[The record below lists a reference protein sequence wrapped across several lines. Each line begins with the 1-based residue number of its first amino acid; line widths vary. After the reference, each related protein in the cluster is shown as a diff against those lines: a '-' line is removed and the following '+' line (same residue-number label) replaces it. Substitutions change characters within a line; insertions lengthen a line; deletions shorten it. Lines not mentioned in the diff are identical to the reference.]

1 MRFPY
6 EVLGLVP
13 PHRPLL
19 YKSCLLVNADAM
31 NDGSLVFSGALDP
44 PVHLP
49 PQFTSLSSIANSQ
62 TEIEPVDLVCS
73 EDSSSLGGYR
83 SFCRVPKD
91 ADIVISNHENTTN
104 FCLGNSGEFLH
115 RVLPTSLLPN
125 PRLCQLIVWQVGSHD
140 SKESSSVISSSS
152 TGNNQNGTTFD
163 WSVGNHK
170 LDISAS
176 LGRIL
181 ESSKRKDGQ
190 AAVSEFMSTMDAQV
204 IAHVYKSI
212 EVRVD

>member
-1 MRFPY
+1 MRFLY
-6 EVLGLVP
+6 VVLGLVP
-13 PHRPLL
+13 PHRPLF
-19 YKSCLLVNADAM
+19 YKSCLLVNAVAM
-31 NDGSLVFSGALDP
+31 NDGSLIFCGALDP
-44 PVHLP
+44 PAHLP

-62 TEIEPVDLVCS
+62 AEIEPVDLVCS

-115 RVLPTSLLPN
+115 RVLSSSFLPN
-125 PRLCQLIVWQVGSHD
+125 PRLCQLNIWQVGSQD
-140 SKESSSVISSSS
+140 SKESGSVVSSSS

-163 WSVGNHK
+163 WSLGAHK
-170 LDISAS
+170 LEISAS

-181 ESSKRKDGQ
+181 EFSKRKDGL
-190 AAVSEFMSTMDAQV
+190 AAVSEFMSSIDAQV
-204 IAHVYKSI
+204 IVPLHKWRCVCD
-212 EVRVD
+212 V